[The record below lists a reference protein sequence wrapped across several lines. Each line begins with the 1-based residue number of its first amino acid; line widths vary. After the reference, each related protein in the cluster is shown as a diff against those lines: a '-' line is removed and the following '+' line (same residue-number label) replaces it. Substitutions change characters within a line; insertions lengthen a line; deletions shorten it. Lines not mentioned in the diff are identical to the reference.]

1 MLDLCG
7 EPLAEEVQLVRGKGP
22 QKTAQEIAAIN
33 VAKREYQ
40 KAYMDY
46 WNSTAT
52 VTGTGRPVDAFM
64 TAVAPWAAVMPS
76 KYTYLAYTTFVNV
89 LDYTSA
95 VIRVTTANKEVDVVP
110 SDYEPLSDEDKVV
123 YDNCELTLPRGL
135 SNFPVTFSLLL
146 NGGIRLTI
154 YCIDDPQIYHGAPV
168 GLQLVGRRF
177 QEEKMLALAEYISGE
192 IDAQ

>member
-1 MLDLCG
+1 MTELSG
-7 EPLAEEVQLVRGKGP
+7 EPLAPEIEIIRGGGP

-52 VTGTGRPVDAFM
+52 ITGTGRPVDCFV

-76 KYTYLAYTTFVNV
+76 KYTYLGYTTFVNV

-95 VIRVTTANKEVDVVP
+95 VIRVTTADKAVDVAL
-110 SDYEPLSDEDKVV
+110 SDYEPLSDADKVV
-123 YDNCELTLPRGL
+123 YDNCK
-135 SNFPVTFSLLL
+135 SFPSKFHSRD
-146 NGGIRLTI
+146 IRFTCGWQRV
-154 YCIDDPQIYHGAPV
+154 Y
-168 GLQLVGRRF
+168 
-177 QEEKMLALAEYISGE
+177 
-192 IDAQ
+192 